1 VFYLGYASTAYK
13 ITLYKTR
20 SRQSNLH
27 LRFVQFNRQQRTMAK
42 FCTLSKVVAEVKG
55 EKVKVDKLIVM
66 VAEVSR
72 VLLSKANNKRIL
84 VAVCDATS
92 VARIVCFNEALF
104 SVFEPGHLVR
114 VLDSTFN
121 ASKMEF
127 VVGGRKYMLIL
138 IS

>member
-1 VFYLGYASTAYK
+1 
-13 ITLYKTR
+13 
-20 SRQSNLH
+20 
-27 LRFVQFNRQQRTMAK
+27 MAN
-42 FCTLSKVVAEVKG
+42 FCTLSKVVAQMKG
-55 EKVKVDKLIVM
+55 EKVKVEKLIVM

-72 VLLSKANNKRIL
+72 VLLSKASNKRIL

-104 SVFEPGHLVR
+104 SVFEPGHLIR

-127 VVGGRKYMLIL
+127 VVGDSKY
-138 IS
+138 